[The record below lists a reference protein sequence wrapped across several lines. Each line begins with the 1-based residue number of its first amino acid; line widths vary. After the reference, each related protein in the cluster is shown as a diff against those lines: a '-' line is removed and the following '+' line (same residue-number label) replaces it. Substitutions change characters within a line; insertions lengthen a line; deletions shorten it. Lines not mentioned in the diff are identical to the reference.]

1 MPHANNQ
8 SRESILR
15 FVTVSSPMSCPWW
28 VHIVRYFLVCTL
40 RTRHGNRFPIR
51 YVSKDQSNDFNTT
64 KYIDHVS
71 DVNMNTS
78 YIHNFITYLLSRN
91 MSSCSAISDQLPLL
105 YCTKEGRTCVRIVC
119 TVSVWCLPSSLRRRW
134 YEYIRF
140 GCVSSQAHNRLT
152 GRSCCIHSNDGVH
165 DS

>member
-105 YCTKEGRTCVRIVC
+105 YCTKEGGTCVQYVQYPFGVCPPHFDDDGMNIYVLYVSLHRLTTGSQVGRVVFIQTMVC
-119 TVSVWCLPSSLRRRW
+119 TIVK
-134 YEYIRF
+134 
-140 GCVSSQAHNRLT
+140 
-152 GRSCCIHSNDGVH
+152 
-165 DS
+165 

>member
-1 MPHANNQ
+1 M
-8 SRESILR
+8 
-15 FVTVSSPMSCPWW
+15 
-28 VHIVRYFLVCTL
+28 
-40 RTRHGNRFPIR
+40 
-51 YVSKDQSNDFNTT
+51 SKDQSNDFNTT

-105 YCTKEGRTCVRIVC
+105 YCTKEGRKDVC
-119 TVSVWCLPSSLRRRW
+119 TVQYPFGVCPPPFDDDGMNI
-134 YEYIRF
+134 EYIRF
-140 GCVSSQAHNRLT
+140 VCVTSQAHNRLT

-165 DS
+165 DSTIVK